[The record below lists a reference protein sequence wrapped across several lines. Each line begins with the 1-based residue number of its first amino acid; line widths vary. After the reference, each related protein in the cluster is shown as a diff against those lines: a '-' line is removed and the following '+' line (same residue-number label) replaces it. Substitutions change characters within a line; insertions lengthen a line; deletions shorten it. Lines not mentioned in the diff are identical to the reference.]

1 MPSLPES
8 WGLRERKTA
17 DGKAQIVGT
26 NDAGQEYVA
35 RTCDGPGVTDH
46 DLKILDVGNPNK
58 RDKDAFIGFYRDQ
71 RDNAR
76 KSWEHSQDEMY
87 MAGAEQVVHAGLH
100 LADSSISFC
109 HIPQKKWDAM
119 WEE

>member
-1 MPSLPES
+1 MASLPES
-8 WGLRERKTA
+8 WGLRTRTTA
-17 DGKAQIVGT
+17 DGKAQVVGT

-58 RDKDAFIGFYRDQ
+58 RDKDAFIGFYRDE

-76 KSWEHSQDEMY
+76 KNWEHSLDEEY
-87 MAGAEQVVHAGLH
+87 TAAADKGVQAGMH
-100 LADSSISFC
+100 
-109 HIPQKKWDAM
+109 
-119 WEE
+119 